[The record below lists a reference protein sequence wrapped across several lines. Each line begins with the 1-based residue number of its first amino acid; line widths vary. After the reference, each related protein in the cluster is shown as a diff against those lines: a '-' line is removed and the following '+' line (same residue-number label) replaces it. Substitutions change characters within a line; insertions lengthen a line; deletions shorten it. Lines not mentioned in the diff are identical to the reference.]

1 MKKVKKK
8 WLWPLAAAAALL
20 LICTVCMLGYKS
32 TAELLSSQQ
41 AAERWRGDNETAFA
55 QLSCFMPDGSPLSE
69 EEIHKF
75 RSDMLAKLTEASFE
89 VSADTPL
96 IHDAWCGFGKATISN
111 GQRRAEVRVTAVGG
125 YYFDFHPI
133 GLVSGNYLK
142 PEDLMEDRV
151 LLDRE
156 CAWLLFGGDDLE
168 GMSFEI
174 NGQPFY
180 VAGVIEREEDK
191 FSKLAYTE
199 GMGIYMSWEGWKKLS
214 EAASISCYELVMAE
228 PVEGFVHRA
237 VQEKFP
243 IGTGEIVDNTQRFEP
258 GRLLKMFREGS
269 SRSMHLG
276 NAAYPYWE
284 NAARAAE
291 DRCLAYLIA
300 ALVTAALP
308 VALLLWL
315 FIKGFIY
322 GKGKLEDEYVPSA
335 KEKLNEAWRVRARKR
350 WEKKNPHM
358 K

>member
-1 MKKVKKK
+1 MKTVKKK
-8 WLWPLAAAAALL
+8 WLWPLVTAAVLL
-20 LICTVCMLGYKS
+20 LLCGLCLLGYRS
-32 TAELLSSQQ
+32 TADLLPSQQ
-41 AAERWRGDNETAFA
+41 AAERWRGDNEIPFA
-55 QLSCFMPDGSPLSE
+55 QVSCFMAESSPVNE
-69 EEIHKF
+69 EKIQKF

-89 VSADTPL
+89 VSADTRL

-111 GQRRAEVRVTAVGG
+111 GQRRGEVRVTAVGG

-142 PEDLMEDRV
+142 PDDLMEDRV

-156 CAWLLFGGDDLE
+156 CAWLLFGGEDLE

-180 VAGVIEREEDK
+180 VAGVIQREEDK

-199 GMGIYMSWEGWKKLS
+199 GMGIYMSWEGWKKLN
-214 EAASISCYELVMAE
+214 ENAAISCYELVMAE
-228 PVEGFVHRA
+228 PVEGFVYSA
-237 VQEKFP
+237 AKEKFP
-243 IGTGEIVDNTQRFEP
+243 IGAGELVDNSHRYEA
-258 GRLLKMFREGS
+258 GRLLRMFKEGS
-269 SRSMHLG
+269 TRSMHLG
-276 NAAYPYWE
+276 SASYPYWE

-291 DRCLAYLIA
+291 DRCLVYLVA

-308 VALLLWL
+308 VALMLWL
-315 FIKGFIY
+315 AIKGFVY

-335 KEKLNEAWRVRARKR
+335 KEKISEAWRVRARKR